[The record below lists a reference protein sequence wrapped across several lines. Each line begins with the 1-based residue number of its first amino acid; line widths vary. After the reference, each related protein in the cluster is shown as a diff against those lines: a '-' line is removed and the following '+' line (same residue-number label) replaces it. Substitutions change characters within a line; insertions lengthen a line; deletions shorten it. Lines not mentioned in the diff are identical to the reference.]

1 MATEP
6 VEIDI
11 IINQNVDSEGEK
23 ATRAI
28 DALASASREAQEQS
42 YEAFKMRGAV
52 VARLRRELGP
62 LEKAWE
68 RVNIGTQDPKILEER
83 RKLSPI
89 IKELRSELAG
99 EEKALSEIIKKNEQL
114 AQKQTTL
121 LTAMRDVKNEMAE
134 MKLAG
139 QGETAMYR
147 EKEEQ
152 LRTLATAHREL
163 TQEQKLLS
171 QGGASMQGF
180 LSGLTALS
188 GLLSAGGGAIGLFN
202 AQSEEYAKIQTRVQ
216 SLMAITIG
224 LQQVQNTL
232 HQTSAFRI
240 QTVTRAQQ
248 MWAAANVKVAT
259 TLGISNVAAKAL
271 MGTLTLGLSVAIG
284 GIIAISSK
292 LIAKQREIKEEQQ
305 RLADSVATAANT
317 QMVSYEKLRVSYN
330 KLGDDVQA
338 KEKFINDNQ
347 DAFRQLGVA
356 IEGVND
362 ADNLFITN
370 TEAFKSAIMERAKA
384 TAAMEMAA
392 EEYKEA
398 MKLRQQ
404 AEQIK
409 PSRWV
414 ANVYDIDENG
424 RPVVKARKAVNL
436 ENKAQQKDSA
446 GDKLIGQAV
455 DHENKAL
462 QELENA
468 GIKAAEKTVKAVK
481 TATDNTEKEYD
492 KALERLAKMSGAMEK
507 EVDAATIAAMQ
518 DGLAKK
524 LAQIDSEYN
533 ARKQL
538 IAERLAEI
546 AEIERTHGIDA
557 GKQKQQLEALAEAEE
572 NKYNAATAAAT
583 AGAQAALDGVWNEIN
598 NRFMTENQ
606 RRLADINTFYGEQI
620 SKARENGATQMEID
634 QMTAD
639 HQRDL
644 ELEKQH
650 IALESLDFELMISLK
665 RADIEDRRVQL
676 FADREEKILR
686 LQIEGAK
693 NRLKKL
699 EEIQESGGDVAKD
712 IEQVTVEIEAMNDAL
727 NRIPARKLQELA
739 NYSQQLL
746 DGLSGFADSLGSD
759 MGDLFDIASGA
770 VGGIASLGAGIAS
783 GNPQQIIDGAMKM
796 LDTVGKVIKAN
807 KEANEEIRKF
817 NLSLAQQAIDYSL
830 AVIRSIKGVKS
841 ETDSI
846 FSSDYSNT
854 LTQGMAGYT
863 AAIDK
868 QAELMHKLGSA
879 TVKTGVQKK
888 KFLGITYGTRDVY
901 SSLLKTYPELIKQD
915 GTLNR
920 ELAETLKTSGNLKE
934 ETSQLIDNILQASDA
949 ANEAMQAVESEL
961 QNLVG
966 SIGSELKDALDDAFA
981 SGTDS
986 AKTMTD
992 NVVKLLKDLGTQKL
1006 FNAVFGGLFAELED
1020 KMKDSYSADGDG
1032 DLSDDINWFLSE
1044 YGKHVEDYNKGLE
1057 QLQAAIKEQH
1067 GVDPFGDNERTAV
1080 AQGIARA
1087 SQDSVDEL
1095 NGRITFLVMKVSDIV
1110 ALNSDG
1116 NNSAREQLLITQAM
1130 LGHLEVIA
1138 ENSTFLQHLVDI
1150 RSDIDRMVRDG
1161 INIKR

>member
-1 MATEP
+1 MEP

-11 IINQNVDSEGEK
+11 TLRQNVDNEGEK

-28 DALASASREAQEQS
+28 NAMSSAAQDAQEQTN
-42 YEAFKMRGAV
+42 EMINLQRNAI
-52 VARLRRELGP
+52 ARIKKELEP
-62 LEKAWE
+62 LEAAWK
-68 RVNIGTQDPKILEER
+68 RVNVGTQDPKILEER

-89 IKELRSELAG
+89 IKELRTELAG
-99 EEKALSEIIKKNEQL
+99 EERTLGEIIKKNEQL

-121 LTAMRDVKNEMAE
+121 LTAMRDVKNEMADL
-134 MKLAG
+134 KLAG

-188 GLLSAGGGAIGLFN
+188 GALSAGGGAIGLFN

-232 HQTSAFRI
+232 HQTSVFRI
-240 QTVTRAQQ
+240 QTVTKAQQ
-248 MWAAANVKVAT
+248 MWAAANLRVAT
-259 TLGISNVAAKAL
+259 TLGISTVAAKAL
-271 MGTLTLGLSVAIG
+271 MATLTGGLSLAIG
-284 GIIAISSK
+284 AVIAISSK
-292 LIAKQREIKEEQQ
+292 LIARQREIREEQQ
-305 RLADSVATAANT
+305 RLAESVASAANS
-317 QMVSYEKLRVSYN
+317 QIVSYEKLRISYN
-330 KLGDDVQA
+330 KLGDDIQA

-356 IEGVND
+356 IDGVND
-362 ADNLFITN
+362 ADNIFITN

-424 RPVVKARKAVNL
+424 RPIVKAKKAVNL

-462 QELENA
+462 KELENA

-546 AEIERTHGIDA
+546 AEIERTYGIDA

-572 NKYNAATAAAT
+572 NKYNAAAAAAT

-598 NRFMTENQ
+598 NRFMSENQ
-606 RRLADINTFYGEQI
+606 RRLADINAFYGEQI

-634 QMTAD
+634 QMIAD
-639 HQRDL
+639 HQHDL

-650 IALESLDFELMISLK
+650 IALETLDFELMISMR
-665 RADIEDRRVQL
+665 RAEIEDKRVQL
-676 FADREEKILR
+676 QAQREEKMLR

-693 NRLKKL
+693 TRLKKL
-699 EEIQESGGDVAKD
+699 EEIQAGGGDVAKD
-712 IEQVTVEIEAMNDAL
+712 IAQTTAEIELMNSAL
-727 NRIPARKLQELA
+727 NQIPAKKLQELA
-739 NYSQQLL
+739 GYSQQLL
-746 DGLSGFADSLGSD
+746 DGLSGFTDSLGSD
-759 MGDLFDIASGA
+759 MGNLFDIASGA
-770 VGGIASLGAGIAS
+770 VGGIASVGTGILS
-783 GNPQQIIDGAMKM
+783 GNPQQIIEGAMKL
-796 LDTVGKVIKAN
+796 LDTVGKVIRAN

-830 AVIRSIKGVKS
+830 AVIRAIKDVKS

-846 FSSDYSNT
+846 FSSDYTNT
-854 LTQGMAGYT
+854 LTQGMNSYN

-868 QAELMHKLGSA
+868 QAELMRKLGSA

-888 KFLGITYGTRDVY
+888 KFLGITYGTKDVY
-901 SSLLKTYPELIKQD
+901 SSLLQTYPELIKQD

-920 ELAETLKTSGNLKE
+920 ELAETLKASGNLNE
-934 ETSQLIDNILQASDA
+934 ETSKLIDNILQASDA

-961 QNLVG
+961 QSLVG
-966 SIGSELKDALDDAFA
+966 SIGTELKNALDDAFA

-986 AKTMTD
+986 AKAMTD
-992 NVVKLLKDLGTQKL
+992 NVVRLLKDIGTQKL
-1006 FNAVFGGLFAELED
+1006 FNAVFGGLFTELED
-1020 KMKDSYSADGDG
+1020 KMKASYGASGDG
-1032 DLSDDINWFLSE
+1032 DLADDINWFVQE
-1044 YGKHVEDYNKGLE
+1044 YGKYVEDYNKGLE
-1057 QLQAAIKEQH
+1057 QLQSAIKDQY
-1067 GVDPFGDNERTAV
+1067 GVDPFGDAERSAV
-1080 AQGIARA
+1080 SKGIARA
-1087 SQDSVDEL
+1087 DQDSIDEL
-1095 NGRITFLVMKVSDIV
+1095 NGRVTFLVMKVNDIV
-1110 ALNSDG
+1110 TLNNE
-1116 NNSAREQLLITQAM
+1116 NNNYAREQMMITQAM

-1138 ENSTFLQHLVDI
+1138 ENSAFLSHLKNI
-1150 RSDIDRMVRDG
+1150 REDIDRMVRDG
-1161 INIKR
+1161 VIMKR

>member
-1 MATEP
+1 MEP

-11 IINQNVDSEGEK
+11 TLRQNVDNEGEK

-28 DALASASREAQEQS
+28 NAMSSAAQDAQEQTN
-42 YEAFKMRGAV
+42 EMINLQRNAI
-52 VARLRRELGP
+52 ARIKKELEP
-62 LEKAWE
+62 LETAWK
-68 RVNIGTQDPKILEER
+68 RVNVGTQDPKILEER

-99 EEKALSEIIKKNEQL
+99 EEIALGEIIKKNEQL

-121 LTAMRDVKNEMAE
+121 LTAMRDVKNEMADL
-134 MKLAG
+134 KLAG

-188 GLLSAGGGAIGLFN
+188 GALSAGGGAIGLFN
-202 AQSEEYAKIQTRVQ
+202 AQSEEYAKLQTRVQ

-232 HQTSAFRI
+232 HQTSVFRI
-240 QTVTRAQQ
+240 QTVTKAQQ
-248 MWAAANVKVAT
+248 MWAAANLRVAT
-259 TLGISNVAAKAL
+259 TLGISTVAAKAL
-271 MGTLTLGLSVAIG
+271 MATLTGGLSLAIG
-284 GIIAISSK
+284 AVIAISSK
-292 LIAKQREIKEEQQ
+292 LIARQREIREEQQ
-305 RLADSVATAANT
+305 RLAESVASAANS
-317 QMVSYEKLRVSYN
+317 QIVSYEKLRISYN
-330 KLGDDVQA
+330 KLGDDIQA

-356 IEGVND
+356 IDGVND
-362 ADNLFITN
+362 ADNIFITN

-424 RPVVKARKAVNL
+424 RPIVKAKKAVNL

-462 QELENA
+462 KELEIA
-468 GIKAAEKTVKAVK
+468 GIKAAGKAVKAVK

-533 ARKQL
+533 ARKKL

-546 AEIERTHGIDA
+546 AEIERTYGIDA

-572 NKYNAATAAAT
+572 NKYNVATAAAT

-606 RRLADINTFYGEQI
+606 RRLADINAFYGEQI
-620 SKARENGATQMEID
+620 SKARENGAIQMEID
-634 QMTAD
+634 QMIAD

-650 IALESLDFELMISLK
+650 IALETLDFELMISMK
-665 RADIEDRRVQL
+665 RAEIDDKRVQL
-676 FADREEKILR
+676 QAQREEKMLR

-693 NRLKKL
+693 TRLKKL
-699 EEIQESGGDVAKD
+699 EEIQAGGGDVAKD
-712 IEQVTVEIEAMNDAL
+712 IAQTAAEIELMNSAL
-727 NRIPARKLQELA
+727 NQIPAKKLQELA
-739 NYSQQLL
+739 GYSQQLL
-746 DGLSGFADSLGSD
+746 DGLSSFADSLGSD
-759 MGDLFDIASGA
+759 MGNLFDIASGA
-770 VGGIASLGAGIAS
+770 VGGISSLGTGIMS
-783 GNPQQIIDGAMKM
+783 GNPQQIIEGAMKL
-796 LDTVGKVIKAN
+796 LDTVGKVIRAN

-830 AVIRSIKGVKS
+830 AVIRAIKDVKS

-846 FSSDYSNT
+846 FSSDYTNT
-854 LTQGMAGYT
+854 LTQGMNSYN

-879 TVKTGVQKK
+879 TVKTGVKK
-888 KFLGITYGTRDVY
+888 KRFLGITYGTKDVF
-901 SSLLKTYPELIKQD
+901 SSLLKTYPKLIEQD

-920 ELAETLKTSGNLKE
+920 ELAESLKKSGNLNE
-934 ETSQLIDNILQASDA
+934 ETSKLIDNILQAADA

-961 QNLVG
+961 QSLVG
-966 SIGSELKDALDDAFA
+966 SIGTELKNALDDAFA

-986 AKTMTD
+986 AKAMTD
-992 NVVKLLKDLGTQKL
+992 NVVKLLKDIGTQKL
-1006 FNAVFGGLFAELED
+1006 FNAVFGGLFADLED
-1020 KMKDSYSADGDG
+1020 KMKASYGAGGDG
-1032 DLSDDINWFLSE
+1032 DLADDINWFVQE
-1044 YGKHVEDYNKGLE
+1044 YGKYVEDYNKGLE
-1057 QLQAAIKEQH
+1057 QLQSAIQDQY
-1067 GVDPFGDNERTAV
+1067 GVDPFGDAERSAV
-1080 AQGIARA
+1080 SKGIARA
-1087 SQDSVDEL
+1087 DQESIDEL
-1095 NGRITFLVMKVSDIV
+1095 NGRVTFLVNDIV
-1110 ALNSDG
+1110 TLNNES
-1116 NNSAREQLLITQAM
+1116 NNYAREQVMVTQAM

-1138 ENSTFLQHLVDI
+1138 ENSAFLSHLKNI
-1150 RSDIDRMVRDG
+1150 REDIDRMVRDG
-1161 INIKR
+1161 VIMKR